1 MKMGGLAGGGGEGTG
16 GEENLDGGGGGGGD
30 LPEAAVKTE
39 LIMDWLEDQDVATAE
54 AVLRNSILI
63 NEFAMKSSWH

>member
-1 MKMGGLAGGGGEGTG
+1 MKMGGRAGGGGEGIG
-16 GEENLDGGGGGGGD
+16 GEENLDGGGGGGD

-63 NEFAMKSSWH
+63 NEFVKKSSWH